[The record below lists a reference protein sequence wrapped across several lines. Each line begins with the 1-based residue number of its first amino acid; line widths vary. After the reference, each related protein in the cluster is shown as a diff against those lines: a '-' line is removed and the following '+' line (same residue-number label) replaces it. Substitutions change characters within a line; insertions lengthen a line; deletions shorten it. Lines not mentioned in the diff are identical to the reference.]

1 MRKKNIRAW
10 FSIGRES
17 HEFQKSKRLLIRIRG
32 AVFRPCDSRSILDEE
47 VVACGGGTQHLG
59 LLAAGLVMLFS
70 PLVRAETIAL
80 WLCDEGGGKTL
91 KDSSGN
97 GHHGTIEGDVGW
109 VEGKYGMALELGG
122 EPDMALVP
130 GSPDLTGANRH
141 DRGNVAQSAR
151 QDGFFA

>member
-1 MRKKNIRAW
+1 MWRRNST
-10 FSIGRES
+10 F
-17 HEFQKSKRLLIRIRG
+17 
-32 AVFRPCDSRSILDEE
+32 
-47 VVACGGGTQHLG
+47 G

-70 PLVRAETIAL
+70 PLARAETIAL

-130 GSPDLTGANRH
+130 GSPDLTGPTAMTKWKTRQH
-141 DRGNVAQSAR
+141 KCQARRGFLHSSTNMVH
-151 QDGFFA
+151 